1 MTFEPQILKQIVQ
14 EYLVEHPE
22 LLKNWVEEAIAKLYQ
37 QQEQQN
43 IHQLPD
49 NEMDIKEFKKK
60 YAVKKVALKKLQLL
74 WQSEAAAEDLI
85 QSLKKG

>member
-37 QQEQQN
+37 QQQQS

-49 NEMDIKEFKKK
+49 NEMDIKDFKQK

-74 WQSEAAAEDLI
+74 WQAEPSAEDLI
-85 QSLKKG
+85 KSLKKG